1 MAARRSDPETRGR
14 VIDAAVACILELGFY
29 RASSN
34 EIARRAGVTWG
45 VIQHYFGTR
54 EALLLAVLHD
64 GARRF
69 TELVGGATI
78 DGGTQEE
85 RIAQLIDLLAS
96 HYGQPE
102 YLAYLQILLN
112 LEHDPRTSDEVRAT
126 MDEVARASYEHVRRL
141 LRETLGPR
149 SPDLATTV
157 FLTLRGF
164 VVSQQLLDAMA
175 YDMVA
180 PQHDR
185 VARQRSLLA
194 AVLAPALESASK
206 P

>member
-1 MAARRSDPETRGR
+1 MIE
-14 VIDAAVACILELGFY
+14 AAVASILELGFY

-54 EALLLAVLHD
+54 EALMLAVLHD

-69 TELVGGATI
+69 TELVEGATI
-78 DGGTQEE
+78 DGATEQE
-85 RIAQLIDLLAS
+85 RIEQLIDILAR

-112 LEHDPRTSDEVRAT
+112 LDHDPRTSKDVRAT
-126 MDEVARASYEHVRRL
+126 MEEVATESYAHVRRL
-141 LRETLGPR
+141 LKQTLGPTA
-149 SPDLATTV
+149 PDVATTV

-180 PQHDR
+180 PEQDR
-185 VARQRSLLA
+185 VARQRRLLA
-194 AVLAPALESASK
+194 AALAPALGHTLRT
-206 P
+206 